1 MNEPLDLVIRGSDHQ
16 NFVDIYLIA
25 CKALLSRPSMLGPAL
40 DAARTIQ
47 AIDEILPAYFE
58 GIAARQDQDRKS
70 KENKEEKERYDEE
83 KTATGTV
90 VHVEEVD
97 LVNMPTTTRTAS
109 STTTPTTTTTTAI
122 NPAVQTLLDICLK
135 SPHITTKTH
144 RLSPTTVEFIRANVA
159 HVSQLPEGYADYKAF
174 ERVQKHL
181 SDHSTT
187 GTSTEN

>member
-58 GIAARQDQDRKS
+58 GIAARQDQDRKR
-70 KENKEEKERYDEE
+70 KENKEEKERNGEE
-83 KTATGTV
+83 KTATV
-90 VHVEEVD
+90 VHVEEGD
-97 LVNMPTTTRTAS
+97 LV
-109 STTTPTTTTTTAI
+109 TTTATTTAPI
-122 NPAVQTLLDICLK
+122 NPAVQTLLDICLNT
-135 SPHITTKTH
+135 PHTTTKTH
-144 RLSPTTVEFIRANVA
+144 RLSLTTVEFVRANVA